1 MSPEAALA
9 DRLLPYY
16 NQELIAI
23 RRLAAEF
30 ADAHPKIAGRLRLS
44 PDAVDDPHVARLL
57 DGVAFLSARAQARL
71 DDEFP
76 ELTDTLLNV
85 LYPHYLAPFPSCAIV
100 QMTPKPDVQ
109 IGVEIPAGFVL
120 DTESVRGQS
129 CRYRTASKIKLWPLK
144 VESARLMGLPFT
156 APVNPLATGAVA
168 VLRLVLT
175 TLNPEAKIATLGL
188 DSLRLFLRGNQVT
201 ALPMFEALA
210 GHALSV
216 AVTDGGA
223 DTNPVLLPKTSIQS
237 VGFAPEDALLPWPAR
252 SFAGFR
258 LLSEYFAFPQKFMSL
273 DITGLDAKSM
283 LASGNRLEIFVYL
296 ARSSAELERNVG
308 AETFAL
314 GCAPMVNLFP
324 HRCEP
329 INMDHAA
336 TEYRVLPDARRSGV
350 MEVWSVTQVREIRAD
365 TTSRLWRPF
374 YRLARADG
382 DEGDGGFYT
391 EMRRHAG
398 AAVGGT
404 DMFLAPYDPQFD
416 PRAKADSILSV
427 EALCL
432 NRDLPSELPFGG
444 GHPRLSAPAP
454 NAAIAQ
460 ISCLTPPTPTLR
472 PELRARGAWR
482 LISHLSLGHLSVTGG
497 PAGAVALR
505 EVLRLYDLRDTA
517 ETRAACEALLAIN
530 ATPGT
535 ARVPGSRLGAYCR
548 GLDVELEFEPRA
560 FASAGLY
567 SLSAVLER
575 FLALHA
581 SVNSFVRTTVKLR
594 GRTDP
599 EARFPARSGTRALL

>member
-1 MSPEAALA
+1 M
-9 DRLLPYY
+9 
-16 NQELIAI
+16 

-30 ADAHPKIAGRLRLS
+30 AEAHPKIAGRLRLS

-100 QMTPKPDVQ
+100 QMLPKADLQ
-109 IGVEIPAGFVL
+109 IGVDVPAGFVV
-120 DTESVRGQS
+120 DTEPVRGQS
-129 CRYRTASKIKLWPLK
+129 CRYRTTSHIKLWPLK
-144 VESARLMGLPFT
+144 IDSARLMGLPFT
-156 APVNPLATGAVA
+156 APANPLAAGAVA
-168 VLRLVLT
+168 VLRLVVS
-175 TLNPEAKIATLGL
+175 TLNPEARIANLGL
-188 DSLRLFLRGNQVT
+188 DSLRIFLRGNQIT

-216 AVTDGGA
+216 ALTDGGA

-237 VGFAPEDALLPWPAR
+237 VGFAADDALLPWPAR
-252 SFAGFR
+252 SFSGFR

-273 DITGLDAKSM
+273 DLTGLDAKTM
-283 LASGNRLEIFVYL
+283 LASGNRLEIFIYL
-296 ARSSAELERNVG
+296 ARSSAELERNVTG
-308 AETFAL
+308 DMFGL
-314 GCAPMVNLFP
+314 GCAPMVNLFTQ
-324 HRCEP
+324 RCEP
-329 INMDHAA
+329 ISMDHAA

-350 MEVWSVTQVREIRAD
+350 MEVWSVKQVREIRAD
-365 TTSRLWRPF
+365 TTTRMWRPF
-374 YRLARADG
+374 YRLGQQDG
-382 DEGDGGFYT
+382 EAGDGGYYT

-404 DMFLAPYDPQFD
+404 DMFLAPYDPNFD
-416 PRAKADSILSV
+416 PGTKADSILSV
-427 EALCL
+427 EALCM

-444 GHPRLSAPAP
+444 GHPRLSPLTP

-460 ISCLTPPTPTLR
+460 INCITPPTPTLR
-472 PELRARGAWR
+472 PEFRSRGAWR

-497 PAGAVALR
+497 AAGAAALR

-517 ETRAACEALLAIN
+517 ETRMTYEALLAVH
-530 ATPGT
+530 AAPGT

-567 SLSAVLER
+567 ILSAVLER

-581 SVNSFVRTTVKLR
+581 TVNSFVRTTVKLR
-594 GRTDP
+594 GRSDP